1 LEMLQKYSMKYLLLS
16 FSTIFLLTSCKYFDA
31 PIPDEEE
38 LLQKRLNEIN
48 WKEVSAY
55 PSLPEC
61 DAITDKEM
69 RKECFFSSMTQLIQT
84 KLNTD
89 TLAILYPEIDTIHVR
104 VTIFPDATLQFE
116 PQLPKDSTTYN
127 KVKIDSLLRSR
138 LSDFPK
144 VEPAQKEGV
153 PVKTQFILPVIINVA
168 Q

>member
-1 LEMLQKYSMKYLLLS
+1 MLQKYSMKYFFISLAVLL
-16 FSTIFLLTSCKYFDA
+16 LLTSCKYFDA
-31 PIPDEEE
+31 PVPDEEE

-61 DAITDKEM
+61 DALTDKEM
-69 RKECFFSSMTQLIQT
+69 RKECFFSSMTQLIQA
-84 KLNTD
+84 KLDTD
-89 TLAILYPEIDTIHVR
+89 TLAILYPEIDTINVK

-116 PQLPKDSTTYN
+116 PQLPQDSTSYN
-127 KVKIDSLLRSR
+127 KIKIDSLLRAR
-138 LSDFPK
+138 LADFPK